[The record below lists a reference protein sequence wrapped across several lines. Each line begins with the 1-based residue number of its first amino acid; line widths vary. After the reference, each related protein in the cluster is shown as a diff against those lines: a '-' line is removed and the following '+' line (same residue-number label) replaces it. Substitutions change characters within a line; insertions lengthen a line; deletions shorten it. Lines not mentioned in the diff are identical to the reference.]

1 MKKTFSFFM
10 AIAFMAPIIASAVPP
25 PWTMNSA
32 PFNYPTGVR
41 YNKQTVPSRAIL
53 ARKAGIN
60 KGIVTF
66 QYSLPAS
73 AKGAKLSIYN
83 ISGACVESFDLTPAG
98 NSVIWNTAK
107 RKIAAGIYIA
117 AMRYGSFENKIQISI
132 VK

>member
-1 MKKTFSFFM
+1 MKKIFFFFM
-10 AIAFMAPIIASAVPP
+10 AIAFMAPIIASAVT
-25 PWTMNSA
+25 WTMNSDL
-32 PFNYPTGVR
+32 FNFPTGVR
-41 YNKQTVPSRAIL
+41 YNKQTISSHAIL

-66 QYSLPAS
+66 QYSLPAGTKS
-73 AKGAKLSIYN
+73 AKLSIYN
-83 ISGACVESFDLTPAG
+83 ISGARVESIDLSPAG
-98 NSVIWNTAK
+98 TTVLWNTTK